1 MPVVATSVAKSCAGC
16 GDMSRIGNSPID
28 LPAGVEV
35 TMQGTDVV
43 VKGPKGTLTQ
53 WVNSAITVTI
63 DDGVVRIS
71 RENDERQNR
80 ALHGLTRALIANMVV
95 GVTEGYVKELTAV
108 GVGYRAA
115 LKGNTLELQVGFS
128 HPVHLD
134 APEGVTF
141 EVPEPTRIIVSGID
155 KQKVGQV
162 AANVRAVR
170 PPEPYKGKGIRY
182 KDEYV
187 RRKAGKA
194 GVSA

>member
-1 MPVVATSVAKSCAGC
+1 
-16 GDMSRIGNSPID
+16 MSRIGKTPIS

-35 TMQGTDVV
+35 KTNGDTVE
-43 VKGPKGTLTQ
+43 VKGPKGSLTQ
-53 WVNSAITVTI
+53 VITPTI
-63 DDGVVRIS
+63 SVAVDDGVVTIDRA
-71 RENDERQNR
+71 NDERESK
-80 ALHGLTRALIANMVV
+80 ALHGLTRALVYNMVV
-95 GVTEGYVKELTAV
+95 GVTEGYTKELTAV

-128 HPVHLD
+128 HPVTME
-134 APEGVTF
+134 APDGVTF
-141 EVPEPTRIIVSGID
+141 EVPEPTKIIVSGID

-162 AANVRAVR
+162 AADVRAVR

-182 KDEYV
+182 TDEYV